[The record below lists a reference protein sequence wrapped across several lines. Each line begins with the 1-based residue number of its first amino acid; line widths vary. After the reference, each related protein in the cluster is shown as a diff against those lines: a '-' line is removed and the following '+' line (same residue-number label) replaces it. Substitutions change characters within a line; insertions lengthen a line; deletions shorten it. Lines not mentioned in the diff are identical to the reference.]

1 MLSKFCFNSGANHR
15 SWEPLSARFF
25 LSIFSIAF
33 LILPVPRPLLAQADD
48 DLFEARIRPVL
59 AETCF
64 GCHGNQKS
72 GGMLRVD
79 SREALL
85 TGGDSG
91 PAIVPGQPDESLLV
105 KALGKFAIIE
115 WENVFKADG
124 DAPAELNDAN
134 VEQLLDFW
142 VIADEFLKRYVSQI
156 ALVKSEG
163 NVSAPA
169 ANGTLE
175 TVPATV
181 TSAS

>member
-1 MLSKFCFNSGANHR
+1 MLKLNLKT
-15 SWEPLSARFF
+15 EPYWIDLPGTVRVKVKPVSTALMSA
-25 LSIFSIAF
+25 
-33 LILPVPRPLLAQADD
+33 AQASATAAYNALIERNETDVDD
-48 DLFEARIRPVL
+48 DA
-59 AETCF
+59 
-64 GCHGNQKS
+64 
-72 GGMLRVD
+72 LRKG
-79 SREALL
+79 L
-85 TGGDSG
+85 T
-91 PAIVPGQPDESLLV
+91 ESLLV

-156 ALVKSEG
+156 ALVQSEG

-169 ANGTLE
+169 ANGTSE

>member
-1 MLSKFCFNSGANHR
+1 MLKLNLKT
-15 SWEPLSARFF
+15 EPYWIDLPGTVRVKVKPVSTALMSA
-25 LSIFSIAF
+25 
-33 LILPVPRPLLAQADD
+33 AQASATAAYNALIERNETDVDD
-48 DLFEARIRPVL
+48 DA
-59 AETCF
+59 
-64 GCHGNQKS
+64 
-72 GGMLRVD
+72 LRKG
-79 SREALL
+79 L
-85 TGGDSG
+85 T
-91 PAIVPGQPDESLLV
+91 ESLLV

-124 DAPAELNDAN
+124 EAPAELNDAN

-156 ALVKSEG
+156 ALVQSEG

>member
-1 MLSKFCFNSGANHR
+1 MLKLNLKT
-15 SWEPLSARFF
+15 EPYWIDLPGTVRVKVKPVSTALMSA
-25 LSIFSIAF
+25 
-33 LILPVPRPLLAQADD
+33 AQASAAAVYNTLVERGETNVDD
-48 DLFEARIRPVL
+48 DA
-59 AETCF
+59 
-64 GCHGNQKS
+64 
-72 GGMLRVD
+72 LRKGL
-79 SREALL
+79 S
-85 TGGDSG
+85 
-91 PAIVPGQPDESLLV
+91 ESLLV

-142 VIADEFLKRYVSQI
+142 VIADEFLKQYVSQI
-156 ALVKSEG
+156 NLVKSEG

-175 TVPATV
+175 TVPTTV

>member
-1 MLSKFCFNSGANHR
+1 MLKLNLKT
-15 SWEPLSARFF
+15 EPYWIDLPGTVRVKVKPVSTALMSA
-25 LSIFSIAF
+25 
-33 LILPVPRPLLAQADD
+33 AQASATAAYNALIERNETDVDD
-48 DLFEARIRPVL
+48 DA
-59 AETCF
+59 
-64 GCHGNQKS
+64 
-72 GGMLRVD
+72 LRKG
-79 SREALL
+79 L
-85 TGGDSG
+85 T
-91 PAIVPGQPDESLLV
+91 ESLLV

-124 DAPAELNDAN
+124 DAPAELNDTN
-134 VEQLLDFW
+134 IEQLFDFW

-156 ALVKSEG
+156 TLVQSEG